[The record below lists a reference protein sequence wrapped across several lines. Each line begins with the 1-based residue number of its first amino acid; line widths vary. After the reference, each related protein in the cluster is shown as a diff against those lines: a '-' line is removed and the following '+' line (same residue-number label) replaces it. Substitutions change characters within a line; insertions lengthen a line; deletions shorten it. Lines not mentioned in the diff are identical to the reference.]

1 MEQMSHP
8 SLHLDAHTPEYLVSL
23 GRRHCLGETLI
34 PGLLSEASPMR
45 RIIGSIFIACG
56 SG

>member
-45 RIIGSIFIACG
+45 RI